1 VTNVFSAAWVIARR
15 DFVATVWSRSYIIF
29 LLAPLL
35 IFGFSA
41 LVGLTA
47 GRAERDASRPTVAVI
62 TDTATA
68 DALDRA
74 RARLVPGTSER
85 IFPELRRI
93 APAENVEAQAQR
105 LLADQEQ
112 RLSAVLTGTIERP
125 VVIGPPTFDEEYG
138 ARIALLVEEARRS
151 QALDGSGASVQGAA
165 PQRVATDNSAGT
177 LRSMRRGLAQGAQFM
192 IFMVTLMLATL
203 LLSNLVEEKSN
214 KVIEI
219 LAAAVPLDAIFL
231 GKLLAMLG
239 ASLVGLAIWGGML
252 GIAYAFFQTMQSW
265 MAVPEVTPAVGWPVF
280 VILLLLYYAA
290 NYMLLGALFLG
301 IGGQASNIREIQ
313 SLSMPV
319 TFLQLGVLVLGM
331 MAVGGDT
338 SDGWTLAAFAVPFS
352 SPLAMA
358 AFAAESPTLWPHL
371 LALVWQAL
379 WVVII
384 IRLAASLFRRTV
396 LKSSGRRGFWEEL
409 KGWGRA

>member
-1 VTNVFSAAWVIARR
+1 MTNIFSAAWVIARR

-29 LLAPLL
+29 LLAPLA
-35 IFGFSA
+35 IFGFSL
-41 LVGLTA
+41 LVGITA
-47 GRAERDASRPTVAVI
+47 GKAERDANQPTIAVI

-74 RARLVPGTSER
+74 RTRLAVGRSEHDY
-85 IFPELRRI
+85 PQLRRI
-93 APAENVEAQAQR
+93 APAENVDAQARR

-112 RLSAVLTGTIERP
+112 RLSGVFSGTLDRP
-125 VVIGPPTFDEEYG
+125 VITGPASFDERYG
-138 ARIALLVEEARRS
+138 PSVVLMVDEARR
-151 QALDGSGASVQGAA
+151 GPVAA
-165 PQRVATDNSAGT
+165 AGPAPIRAVTDSSAGNVQ
-177 LRSMRRGLAQGAQFM
+177 SMRRGLAQGGQMM

-252 GIAYAFFQTMQSW
+252 GMAYVLFQTLQSW
-265 MAVPEVTPAVGWPVF
+265 MVVPEVSPAVGWPLF
-280 VILLLLYYAA
+280 LILLLVYYAA
-290 NYMLLGALFLG
+290 NYMILGALFLG

-331 MAVGGDT
+331 MAVGGDMG
-338 SDGWTLAAFAVPFS
+338 DPWTVAAFVVPFS
-352 SPLAMA
+352 SPLAMTA
-358 AFAAESPTLWPHL
+358 LAAESPILWPHL
-371 LALVWQAL
+371 LALAWQAF
-379 WVVII
+379 WVVVII
-384 IRLAASLFRRTV
+384 RLSASLFRRTV
-396 LKSSGRRGFWEEL
+396 LKSGARRGFWQEM
-409 KGWGRA
+409 KAWGRA

>member
-1 VTNVFSAAWVIARR
+1 MSNMFRAAKVIARR

-47 GRAERDASRPTVAVI
+47 GRAEQDASRPTVAVI

-74 RARLVPGTSER
+74 RARLAPGTAER

-93 APAENVEAQAQR
+93 APAENVEAQARR
-105 LLADQEQ
+105 LLANDEE
-112 RLSAVLTGTIERP
+112 RLSAVLTGTIDRP
-125 VVIGPPTFDEEYG
+125 VLIGPSTFDENYG
-138 ARIALLVEEARRS
+138 ARISLLVEEARRT
-151 QALDGSGASVQGAA
+151 QALEQSGENVQGVA
-165 PQRVATDNSAGT
+165 PQRVATDNSAGNLST
-177 LRSMRRGLAQGAQFM
+177 MRRGLGQGAQFM

-214 KVIEI
+214 KVIEV
-219 LAAAVPLDAIFL
+219 LAAAVPLDSVFL

-252 GIAYAFFQTMQSW
+252 AFAYTLFQTMQSW
-265 MAVPEVTPAVGWPVF
+265 MAVPQVTPAVGWPVF
-280 VILLLLYYAA
+280 IILLLVYYAA

-319 TFLQLGVLVLGM
+319 TFLQLGVLVLAM
-331 MAVGGDT
+331 MALGGDT
-338 SDGWTLAAFAVPFS
+338 SDPWTIAAFVVPFS
-352 SPLAMA
+352 SPLAMTA
-358 AFAAESPTLWPHL
+358 LAAESPILWPHL
-371 LALVWQAL
+371 VALIWQAI

-384 IRLAASLFRRTV
+384 IRVSASLFRRTV
-396 LKSSGRRGFWEEL
+396 LKSGGRRGFWEEL